1 MPDIRRPLKKFLPH
15 FLKAKQGA
23 LNEADTVQRIILFLN
38 EVLGYDLLS
47 EVTRESQIKSRY
59 VDIAIKLD
67 GHIRLLVEAKS
78 ADTML
83 RMRHLDQA
91 ELYAAEGNHP
101 WAVLTNGVVWHLYHL
116 TFDDG
121 VEYENVF
128 EVDLEN
134 DDLDHAADKLGMLHR
149 SAILKGEH
157 EDYLRQRQALSPG
170 SLARALF
177 SFDVLT
183 RIRRHV
189 RKREGLLLDIEDLAA
204 GFRQM
209 FSAEARERIGVIRV
223 QRKKRKR
230 KNGDV
235 APSAAPAA
243 GAPALPTAPPS

>member
-15 FLKAKQGA
+15 LLKAKQGA

-38 EVLGYDLLS
+38 EVLGYDLLT
-47 EVTRESQIKSRY
+47 EITRESQIKSRY

-67 GHIRLLVEAKS
+67 GQIRLLIEAKS
-78 ADTML
+78 ADTTL

-128 EVDLEN
+128 AVDLEN
-134 DDLDHAADKLGMLHR
+134 DDLDHAVEKLSLLHR

-157 EDYLRQRQALSPG
+157 EDYLRQRQALSPA

-177 SFDVLT
+177 SYDVLT
-183 RIRRHV
+183 RVRRHV

-209 FSAEARERIGVIRV
+209 FSAEARERIGVIRL
-223 QRKKRKR
+223 QRKKRTR
-230 KNGDV
+230 KK
-235 APSAAPAA
+235 AAETTTPPPAAP
-243 GAPALPTAPPS
+243 PPPGL

>member
-15 FLKAKQGA
+15 FLKAKENA
-23 LNEADTVQRIILFLN
+23 LNEADTVQRIILFLV
-38 EVLGYDLLS
+38 EVLGYDLLT

-59 VDIAIKLD
+59 VDIAVKLD
-67 GHIRLLVEAKS
+67 GQIRLLIEAKS
-78 ADTML
+78 ADTTL

-116 TFDDG
+116 TFDEG

-134 DDLDHAADKLGMLHR
+134 DDLDHAAEKLGMLHR

-157 EDYLRQRQALSPG
+157 EDYLRQRQALSPA

-177 SFDVLT
+177 SYDVLA

-209 FSAEARERIGVIRV
+209 FSAEAREQIGVIRV
-223 QRKKRKR
+223 RRKKRAK
-230 KNGDV
+230 KATKGEP
-235 APSAAPAA
+235 PSTDAAP
-243 GAPALPTAPPS
+243 PTPTEA

>member
-1 MPDIRRPLKKFLPH
+1 MAGTVKSHAAILGHGRTGLAIR
-15 FLKAKQGA
+15 
-23 LNEADTVQRIILFLN
+23 
-38 EVLGYDLLS
+38 
-47 EVTRESQIKSRY
+47 
-59 VDIAIKLD
+59 LD
-67 GHIRLLVEAKS
+67 GQIRLLIEAKS
-78 ADTML
+78 ADTTL

-128 EVDLEN
+128 EVDLAEG
-134 DDLDHAADKLGMLHR
+134 DLDHAAEKLGLLHR

-157 EDYLRQRQALSPG
+157 EDYLRQRQALGPQ

-177 SFDVLT
+177 SYDVLA

-189 RKREGLLLDIEDLAA
+189 RKREGLLLDVEDVAA

-223 QRKKRKR
+223 QRKKRAK
-230 KNGDV
+230 KKV
-235 APSAAPAA
+235 ADAPAT
-243 GAPALPTAPPS
+243 PAEPAPPASPAT